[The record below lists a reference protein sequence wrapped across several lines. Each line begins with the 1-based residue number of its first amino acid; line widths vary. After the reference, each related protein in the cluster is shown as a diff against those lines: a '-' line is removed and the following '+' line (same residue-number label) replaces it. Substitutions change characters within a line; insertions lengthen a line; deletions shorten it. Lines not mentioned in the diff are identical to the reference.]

1 MSSSLKQ
8 QTTELA
14 TERDP
19 FTGNSAEVDLCLFA
33 QGSPN
38 INKEGIISIPCE
50 DIPLLVLAIEE
61 N

>member
-1 MSSSLKQ
+1 
-8 QTTELA
+8 LA

-19 FTGNSAEVDLCLFA
+19 FIGNSAEVDLCLFA